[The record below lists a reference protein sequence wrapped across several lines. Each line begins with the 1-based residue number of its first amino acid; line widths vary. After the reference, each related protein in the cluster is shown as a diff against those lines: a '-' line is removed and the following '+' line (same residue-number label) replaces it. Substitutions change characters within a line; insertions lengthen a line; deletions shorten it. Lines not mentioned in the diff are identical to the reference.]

1 MAMSVTEYGLVKN
14 SDGSMC
20 FTIRPDDTPFPGVC
34 SLALEES
41 TTNTTVTTLLSWSVS
56 HAVIEDAGEKYLGQ
70 QVVKVKD
77 DSTAD
82 TIHCIYKVPNQATPA
97 DSYRSFSVYAK
108 KGSTKYLALSF
119 SGYSY
124 WTGENGA
131 EAVFDLVNET
141 WEWADPSKPGESA
154 FIHCSPDGWCRC
166 GITAQNISGSDQ
178 QTRANIF
185 VYNSNGS
192 RTYDGTG
199 GNNYIYVVMPQDE
212 IKRFATSFVDGSRP
226 KGWFYVPLESLGFD
240 PATDD
245 WVIAYWKKPIATS
258 TGDLTGLN
266 IMSIGRYTNDYSVGY
281 VYWGKRYNGDRFR
294 VHAVQS
300 DGSGVGSEVS
310 LDPSTYFNQ
319 WHFEVVLRVGNEI
332 KYYYDGQLKVSLT
345 ITDLQT
351 FDRGL
356 YVQGYATDVCNSL
369 YANVLYG
376 KAKDSSG
383 NLVWTDSYIQEVYNA
398 RAPFAK

>member
-14 SDGSMC
+14 DDGSMC

-41 TTNTTVTTLLSWSVS
+41 TTNAFANVLFEDGTTAWGTTGFQDNTQLTVLEKQGLYNLNAMKVERIDGSGTGTGATIAQSKGNW
-56 HAVIEDAGEKYLGQ
+56 ANPFTLTQGEKMTVSWY
-70 QVVKVKD
+70 VKGVGNTIGKNVRAHCYATD
-77 DSTAD
+77 GTNTISTG
-82 TIHCIYKVPNQATPA
+82 TIYTLT
-97 DSYRSFSVYAK
+97 S
-108 KGSTKYLALSF
+108 
-119 SGYSY
+119 
-124 WTGENGA
+124 
-131 EAVFDLVNET
+131 
-141 WEWADPSKPGESA
+141 EWQ
-154 FIHCSPDGWCRC
+154 R
-166 GITAQNISGSDQ
+166 ITH
-178 QTRANIF
+178 TLEW
-185 VYNSNGS
+185 
-192 RTYDGTG
+192 TYDTEATNLVGHARVEDIEIG
-199 GNNYIYVVMPQDE
+199 DYFLVCMPQIE
-212 IKRFATSFVDGSRP
+212 KKEFATSFVDGSRP